1 MEGSIFEDTLL
12 NLHLENTTEAAT
24 IIGNVYQLPGTQM
37 KQMTTMKHIL
47 DNNLAVVVIT
57 VVNIITAKH
66 PADTI
71 IESDVI
77 TAMLL
82 VIKDVYALDI
92 TNRKMARKTEPPLEI

>member
-1 MEGSIFEDTLL
+1 
-12 NLHLENTTEAAT
+12 
-24 IIGNVYQLPGTQM
+24 
-37 KQMTTMKHIL
+37 MTTTKHIL

-66 PADTI
+66 PADTT
-71 IESDVI
+71 IELDVI

-92 TNRKMARKTEPPLEI
+92 VTRKMARKTEP